1 VWAETLAGTPVD
13 VQSVVDRRWS
23 SHYGAHE
30 MDETQRSISG
40 PSTAGAD
47 VVEGTTRKD
56 RVIAKIVSF
65 LARAVYRDIEVH
77 GEPVPR
83 GSRLT
88 VSNHFGGFSDALVL
102 LHVLPTR
109 PGIVARDVIWRVP
122 VVGRLMNWVGA
133 IPVHKPE
140 DGGAQSNNDQMF
152 ASCYKALED
161 EGHILIFPEGV
172 TRNEPSIARVKTG
185 AARIA
190 LGARAHGAG
199 DIEIVPVGIHYEDKA
214 ALRSRVFV
222 KGGEPLDLDELVPR
236 DEGALD
242 RGADDRDSV
251 AVVTEAIDVGL
262 RRAAPDFADWDEARL
277 LGTAAEVTLRSQFA
291 DPTSAVPIGL
301 RDRLANAL
309 ADRPAA
315 QRRRICEAAV
325 EYRHDLDALG
335 LTDGELHDR
344 LGSGRFTL
352 SAIWQV
358 LVGVLLAP
366 FALLGAVINIIPFLV
381 VKAVGLLRVAPSML
395 ATIKPVAAFV
405 AFGITWGVLI
415 WRATASTGWVAGA
428 AVLVLLPVYLAA
440 VVWFVERMTLLW
452 NLVRRWRRRSRTE
465 SFAEHLVSHREA
477 LVEAVLAA

>member
-1 VWAETLAGTPVD
+1 
-13 VQSVVDRRWS
+13 
-23 SHYGAHE
+23 
-30 MDETQRSISG
+30 M
-40 PSTAGAD
+40 
-47 VVEGTTRKD
+47 
-56 RVIAKIVSF
+56 
-65 LARAVYRDIEVH
+65 
-77 GEPVPR
+77 
-83 GSRLT
+83 
-88 VSNHFGGFSDALVL
+88 
-102 LHVLPTR
+102 
-109 PGIVARDVIWRVP
+109 
-122 VVGRLMNWVGA
+122 
-133 IPVHKPE
+133 
-140 DGGAQSNNDQMF
+140 
-152 ASCYKALED
+152 
-161 EGHILIFPEGV
+161 
-172 TRNEPSIARVKTG
+172 
-185 AARIA
+185 
-190 LGARAHGAG
+190 
-199 DIEIVPVGIHYEDKA
+199 
-214 ALRSRVFV
+214 
-222 KGGEPLDLDELVPR
+222 
-236 DEGALD
+236 
-242 RGADDRDSV
+242 
-251 AVVTEAIDVGL
+251 
-262 RRAAPDFADWDEARL
+262 
-277 LGTAAEVTLRSQFA
+277 
-291 DPTSAVPIGL
+291 
-301 RDRLANAL
+301 
-309 ADRPAA
+309 
-315 QRRRICEAAV
+315 